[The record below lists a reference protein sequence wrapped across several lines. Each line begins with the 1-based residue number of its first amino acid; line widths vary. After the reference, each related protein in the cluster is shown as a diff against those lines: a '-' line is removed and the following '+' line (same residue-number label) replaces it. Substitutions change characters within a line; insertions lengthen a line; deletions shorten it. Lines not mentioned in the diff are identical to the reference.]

1 MAWSSLFLH
10 PSPELSKKVIEERKG
25 KQYHGQPGT
34 ANPTTKNGLRVGKKK
49 KEWLRVVKYEG

>member
-10 PSPELSKKVIEERKG
+10 PSPELSKKVIEERKV

-34 ANPTTKNGLRVGKKK
+34 TNPTTKNGLRVGKKK
-49 KEWLRVVKYEG
+49 KQRLRIVKYGG

>member
-34 ANPTTKNGLRVGKKK
+34 TNPTIKNELHVGKKRK
-49 KEWLRVVKYEG
+49 